1 MDAFLNFIHKG
12 QVVRRAILLW
22 AVWLSTVVSF
32 EMIEYSI
39 KFSEKN
45 GEELLGVAA
54 VIGAILTPVLG
65 LTGWI
70 IKNYAAN
77 PSVVEKDQKEG

>member
-1 MDAFLNFIHKG
+1 MEAFWSFIHKG
-12 QVVRRAILLW
+12 QVVRRSILFW
-22 AVWLSTVVSF
+22 AVYLSTVVSF
-32 EMIEYSI
+32 QMIDYAI

-45 GEELLGVAA
+45 GGELLGVAA

-70 IKNYAAN
+70 IKNYATN
-77 PSVVEKDQKEG
+77 PSVAEKEHKEE